1 MGSEPPLILGFD
13 TSAARCA
20 AALVSG
26 DRVLA
31 ARDEAMDRGQA
42 ERLLPM
48 LEALLAEAGVRW
60 ADLDGLAV
68 CTGPGN
74 FTGLRIAVAA
84 ARGLALALGV
94 PAVGVTAFEALAE
107 PEGPSTVAILDRR
120 GTVFVQAFRDGVP
133 LGDRGSRGRARRRC
147 PRPRCASTARC
158 SPASRPAAWAW
169 RRRRRRS
176 ISGPRTRCRR
186 PRRRR
191 ASSMTPEALAA
202 LHALAFA
209 DTPRPW
215 SAAEF
220 AALLAEAP
228 TCWRRSRT
236 ASRSGGSPDPRPS
249 C

>member
-26 DRVLA
+26 HRVLA
-31 ARDEAMDRGQA
+31 VCDEAMDRGQA

-60 ADLDGLAV
+60 ADLEGLAV

-107 PEGPSTVAILDRR
+107 PEGPSTVAILDRK

-133 LGDRGSRGRARRRC
+133 LGDPAPGE
-147 PRPRCASTARC
+147 
-158 SPASRPAAWAW
+158 SPAPVPEAALRVDCAVLARIGAGRLGVAPPPAPLYLRPADAM
-169 RRRRRRS
+169 
-176 ISGPRTRCRR
+176 P
-186 PRRRR
+186 P
-191 ASSMTPEALAA
+191 
-202 LHALAFA
+202 
-209 DTPRPW
+209 
-215 SAAEF
+215 
-220 AALLAEAP
+220 AEAP
-228 TCWRRSRT
+228 
-236 ASRSGGSPDPRPS
+236 PRILDDA
-249 C
+249 